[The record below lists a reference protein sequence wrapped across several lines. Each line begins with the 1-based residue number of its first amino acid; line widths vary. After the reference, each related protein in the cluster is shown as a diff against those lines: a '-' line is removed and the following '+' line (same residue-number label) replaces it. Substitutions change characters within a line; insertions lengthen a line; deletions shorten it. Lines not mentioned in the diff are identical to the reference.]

1 MNFLRRI
8 FSLRLFLFIIL
19 SCYVPAKAFSLPP
32 DTLTISKNGLSLSID
47 PADWSLTMLANGKK
61 IPVSAALKNKQAVSN
76 LQSSGDACSWYHPQS
91 GLSVA
96 VRIENEYIDI
106 HFTAKDSQNIT
117 WPVIGSDIDAITIPF
132 YQGKYI
138 PAKDPVWLQYL
149 AGKTF
154 SGLQDLSMQF
164 FAVNYPDTA
173 LLYIITNPYNNE
185 LEFSDHQKTL
195 GLSFHHEF
203 PITVKKKEFGFR
215 VLLMPNNPTSIA
227 KKYLSY
233 IKETSRIVTLEEKA
247 MQIPGVR
254 KLYGA
259 PHMYVWNTEGIT
271 VADVNKWKL
280 LKDHIAAQQKLPGDN
295 PVKHL
300 LKLFKN
306 GESGREFLN
315 QLAAF
320 SKDEYVIKYHKSL
333 LCKALSEVLLRN
345 DVYNPQLWK
354 NLITDEKIISLSKKN
369 NPAPEELYALNEYL
383 LYTAFPDM
391 LKPLAGWGGASP
403 GMIDEMKASGIGNAW
418 IGLNDWTSA
427 QLHPAFAQRALD
439 SGYLLGPYDSYHSMH
454 EPGKERWLTAKFTDT
469 TLYYKA
475 CVLNK
480 AGKPIGGFL
489 GQGRKLNPVLSMPA
503 VEERLNSIIDHRKP
517 LFNSWFIDCDG
528 TGEIY
533 DDYTPGR
540 MTSQQ
545 QDLEARL
552 KRMSWIRDQY
562 HFVIGTEVGND
573 FAAQVIAFG
582 HGMTTPVIAWE
593 DPDMRHNKKSPWFIG
608 SYFSQ
613 LGGIPERYSLQVPI
627 KEKYHHI
634 YYDNRFNLPLFQL
647 VYNNSVITSHHW
659 EWNSLKVPAER
670 VNNSLKEILYNVPP
684 LYHLDNEEWKKLKDI
699 IIKHVKV
706 FSRTHAKAV
715 NLEMTDFEW
724 LSDDHLV
731 QLTRFENKLEII
743 ANFGTRP
750 FSWKEKT
757 VPALGLLIH
766 DLSTGVYEVYQ
777 P

>member
-1 MNFLRRI
+1 MNFSRKI
-8 FSLRLFLFIIL
+8 FFLCL
-19 SCYVPAKAFSLPP
+19 LLTTALCYIPAKVFSHPA
-32 DTLTISKNGLSLSID
+32 DTLKISKNGLSLSID
-47 PADWSLTMLANGKK
+47 PANWSFNVSANGKFF
-61 IPVSAALKNKQAVSN
+61 PVSAPLKNKQAVSD
-76 LQSSGDACSWYHPQS
+76 LKVSGDACTWYHPQAK
-91 GLSVA
+91 LSVA

-117 WPVIGSDIDAITIPF
+117 WPVVRSNISALTIPLH
-132 YQGKYI
+132 QGKYI
-138 PAKDPVWLQYL
+138 PAKDPLWLEYL
-149 AGKTF
+149 TGKKF

-164 FAVNYPDTA
+164 FAINYPDTA

-185 LEFSDHQKTL
+185 LEFSNNQKTL

-203 PITVKKKEFGFR
+203 PITVQKKEFGFR
-215 VLLMPNNPTSIA
+215 VLLLSNNPTSIA

-233 IKETSRIVTLEEKA
+233 IKETSSIVTLEEKA
-247 MQIPGVR
+247 KQNPAIR
-254 KLYGA
+254 ELYGA
-259 PHMYVWNTEGIT
+259 PHMYVWNTEGIIP
-271 VADVNKWKL
+271 ADVDKWKF
-280 LKDHIAAQQKLPGDN
+280 LKDYIVAQQKLTGNN

-300 LKLFKN
+300 LNLFKN
-306 GESGREFLN
+306 AESGKEFLN
-315 QLAAF
+315 DFDAF
-320 SKDEYVIKYHKSL
+320 AKEEYVIKYHKSL
-333 LCKALSEVLLRN
+333 LCKAFSEVLLRN
-345 DVYNPQLWK
+345 DLYDRQLWK
-354 NLITDEKIISLSKKN
+354 NLLTDEKINTLAKKDN
-369 NPAPEELYALNEYL
+369 LPLQELYTLNEYL
-383 LYTAFPDM
+383 LFTAFPGM
-391 LKPLAGWGGASP
+391 LKPIAGWGGASP
-403 GMIDEMKASGIGNAW
+403 AMIDDMKASGIDHAW
-418 IGLNDWTSA
+418 VGLNDWTSA
-427 QLHPAFAQRALD
+427 QLHTQFAQRALEK
-439 SGYLLGPYDSYHSMH
+439 GYLVGPYDSYHSMH
-454 EPGKERWLTAKFTDT
+454 EPGKEKWLTAKFTDT
-469 TLYYKA
+469 TLYNNA

-480 AGKPIGGFL
+480 KGKPIGGFL

-503 VEERLNSIIDHRKP
+503 VKERLGSIIDDRNP

-670 VNNSLKEILYNVPP
+670 INNSLKEILYNVPP
-684 LYHLDNEEWKKLKDI
+684 LYHLDGEEWKKLKDI
-699 IIKHVKV
+699 IAKHVRV
-706 FSRTHAKAV
+706 FSKTHAKAIT
-715 NLEMTDFEW
+715 LEMTDFEW
-724 LSDDHLV
+724 LTNDHLV
-731 QLTRFENKLEII
+731 QLTRFGNALEII
-743 ANFGTRP
+743 ANFGTQP
-750 FSWKEKT
+750 FSWKGKT

-766 DLSTGVYEVYQ
+766 DPSTAVYEVYQ